1 MKFIYP
7 HWHRLHKQSDQIEL
21 NSSADK
27 SGLPPGSLVHIG
39 EVHHS
44 KSKISIVQYNA
55 GNLVQYEDVLFSELS
70 KFKNTDLITWINV
83 DGLSDTRVTA
93 SIGNEF
99 NIHPLVLEDIL
110 STQQR
115 PKLEEYEDYLYL
127 VLKGISVKSDEGF
140 RLQYDQISILLLE
153 KYVITFKEKA
163 DDTFKSIYHRMENP
177 HGRMQ
182 KSESDYLAY
191 ALLDAIVDEYF
202 VVGDSF
208 DEIIE
213 SLEDSLLLNPAEEM
227 LHTIQKIR
235 RELISM
241 KRRVSPLRELLSTIQ
256 RSDNALL
263 TIETLRYYAD
273 IHDHVLRVTDSLESY
288 RERIAVM
295 QDIYL
300 SSISNKMNETMKVLT
315 IYASIFIPLTFIAGV
330 YGMNFDYMPEL
341 KWHWAYLALWG
352 VFFTTCIVQL
362 IYFKKKK
369 WL

>member
-1 MKFIYP
+1 MKFTYP
-7 HWHRLHKQSDQIEL
+7 HWHRLHQQSDQMEL

-39 EVHHS
+39 EVHDIT
-44 KSKISIVQYNA
+44 SKISIIQYNA
-55 GNLVQYEDVLFSELS
+55 DTLVQHEDVIFSELS
-70 KFKNTDLITWINV
+70 QFKDSDLITWINI
-83 DGLSDTRVTA
+83 DGLSDTRVA
-93 SIGNEF
+93 ESIGHEF

-127 VLKGISVKSDEGF
+127 VLKGISAESDAGF
-140 RLQYDQISILLLE
+140 KLQYDQISVLLLE

-163 DDTFKSIYHRMENP
+163 DDAFKSIYHRMENP
-177 HGRMQ
+177 HGRMR
-182 KSESDYLAY
+182 KTGSDYLAY

-202 VVGDSF
+202 VVGDSL

-213 SLEDSLLLNPAEEM
+213 PLEDSLLLNPAEEI
-227 LHTIQKIR
+227 LLTIQQIR

-241 KRRVSPLRELLSTIQ
+241 RRSVSPLRELLSTIQ
-256 RSDNALL
+256 RSDNTLL
-263 TIETLRYYAD
+263 TVETLRYYAD

-288 RERIAVM
+288 RERIAIM

-341 KWHWAYLALWG
+341 KWQWAYPVLWG
-352 VFFTTCIVQL
+352 VFISTGIVQL
-362 IYFKKKK
+362 IYLKKKK